1 MYPWGVELT
10 EVQQE
15 LEGLFAELDGDLE
28 ADGEGEARR
37 FFSSIRSAILAAD
50 STAELLAPFQELS
63 TAAFRGFAFG
73 PRSYPSVNLVL
84 DRAYAIASLLA
95 ARGETR
101 H

>member
-1 MYPWGVELT
+1 MELT
-10 EVQQE
+10 EIQEE
-15 LEGLFAELDGDLE
+15 LEGLFVELDGDLE
-28 ADGEGEARR
+28 AEGEAEARL
-37 FFSSIRSAILAAD
+37 FFSAIRSAILDAG

-73 PRSYPSVNLVL
+73 PRSFPSVNLVL